1 MYGGGDRESN
11 IINMCGGPV
20 QSRYGQVSLPDRY
33 KYIEYVA
40 MQCNLVTS

>member
-1 MYGGGDRESN
+1 MYGEGDRKSN
-11 IINMCGGPV
+11 IINMCGPV